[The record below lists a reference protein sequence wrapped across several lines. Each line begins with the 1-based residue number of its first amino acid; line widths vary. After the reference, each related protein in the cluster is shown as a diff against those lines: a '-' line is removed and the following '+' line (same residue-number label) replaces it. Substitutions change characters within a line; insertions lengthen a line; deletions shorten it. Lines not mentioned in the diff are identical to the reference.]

1 MNRIIEWDDAKDEA
15 NYRKHG
21 IRFEEAAWVFDAI
34 RSPCRCKTASR
45 MASSVGRPL
54 AWSAVVFCYWS
65 PTRRTLRCMA
75 SKRRS
80 FASFPRVARIARKGN
95 AMSRVR
101 HEQGTLPAI
110 TPERMAD
117 MKALAQQS
125 DASIDYSDIPSLDAA
140 AWQGA
145 VRNPFYRPNKTHTT
159 VRVDADVLA
168 WLKSQGKGYQTR
180 LNAILRQA
188 MLKELRGPGS
198 N

>member
-1 MNRIIEWDDAKDEA
+1 
-15 NYRKHG
+15 
-21 IRFEEAAWVFDAI
+21 
-34 RSPCRCKTASR
+34 
-45 MASSVGRPL
+45 
-54 AWSAVVFCYWS
+54 
-65 PTRRTLRCMA
+65 
-75 SKRRS
+75 
-80 FASFPRVARIARKGN
+80 
-95 AMSRVR
+95 MSRVR

-188 MLKELRGPGS
+188 MLKELRGPSS

>member
-1 MNRIIEWDDAKDEA
+1 
-15 NYRKHG
+15 
-21 IRFEEAAWVFDAI
+21 
-34 RSPCRCKTASR
+34 
-45 MASSVGRPL
+45 
-54 AWSAVVFCYWS
+54 
-65 PTRRTLRCMA
+65 
-75 SKRRS
+75 
-80 FASFPRVARIARKGN
+80 
-95 AMSRVR
+95 MSRVR
-101 HEQGTLPAI
+101 HEQGALPAI
-110 TPERMAD
+110 TPERMAE

-188 MLKELRGPGS
+188 MLKELKGPGTS
-198 N
+198 